1 MPDKRYNS
9 VAVALHWA
17 MAILIIGQI
26 AGGLYMHNLPNTSP
40 IKFDLFQLHK
50 SFGIT
55 VLILTFIRLAW
66 RFTHPAPA
74 LPSEMPGWQKLAA
87 RITHWGFYALLILT
101 PLAGWA
107 MVSVSPKDIPT
118 FFFGL
123 FQFPHLPFFEGV
135 SDAAAMEET
144 FKDRHEFLAFAILG
158 LLALHVGAALKHQ
171 FINRDGVLRSM
182 LPASLTAWI
191 GMAVIFGALGLG
203 VVLYSTSSPSSF
215 APAGSEEALAPAGD
229 IGGVASEDTKAN
241 WSVDYD
247 ASSLKFIGEEKG
259 KRFEGAFSS
268 FNAEINFDKN
278 DLSAS
283 SIRVDVTTRSG
294 ATGDELRDTTMTGGE
309 WFDVKDHPTAMF
321 TSTQIEKTGENT
333 YRAPGELR
341 IKDIAR
347 DVTLDFTLVI
357 TGDQATATGSANLI
371 RTEFA
376 LGDAA
381 SWLDKEKVALDVRV
395 EFEIFAV
402 RNGQN

>member
-1 MPDKRYNS
+1 MADKHYSS

-74 LPSEMPGWQKLAA
+74 LPSVMPGWQKLAA

-144 FKDRHEFLAFAILG
+144 FKERHEFLAFAILG

-182 LPASLTAWI
+182 LPASSAAWI

-203 VVLYSTSSPSSF
+203 VVLYSTASPSSS
-215 APAGSEEALAPAGD
+215 APANSEEALTTP
-229 IGGVASEDTKAN
+229 GGKNVSPSADYKAN

-247 ASSLKFIGEEKG
+247 ASSLKFIGEEKS
-259 KRFEGAFSS
+259 KRFEGAFSD
-268 FNAEINFDKN
+268 FIVLIRFDEEN
-278 DLSAS
+278 IDAS
-283 SIRVDVTTRSG
+283 SFFVEVRTASG

-309 WFDVKDHPTAMF
+309 WFAVKDHPAAVF
-321 TSTQIEKTGENT
+321 TSTQIEKIGDDT

-347 DVTLDFTLVI
+347 DVTLEFTLVI
-357 TGDQATATGSANLI
+357 NGDQATATGGADLA
-371 RTEFA
+371 RTAFA
-376 LGDAA
+376 LGEAS
-381 SWLDKEKVALDVRV
+381 SWLEEEEVALEVRV